1 MPAYING
8 ISLLAILCAVAAAVL
23 FLSGYI
29 KGFSSSIDDFE
40 TSREDARGDTATGFA
55 WPVCLAVVG
64 AGALIALLGASPAVI
79 AAAPFLSI
87 VSAAVI
93 GALFYIERRLD

>member
-1 MPAYING
+1 MLSYLNG
-8 ISLLAILCAVAAAVL
+8 ISLLAIFCAIAAAIL

-40 TSREDARGDTATGFA
+40 ASEEDARADTASGFA

-64 AGALIALLGASPAVI
+64 AGALIALLGTSPAII

-93 GALFYIERRLD
+93 GMLFYIEPRLD